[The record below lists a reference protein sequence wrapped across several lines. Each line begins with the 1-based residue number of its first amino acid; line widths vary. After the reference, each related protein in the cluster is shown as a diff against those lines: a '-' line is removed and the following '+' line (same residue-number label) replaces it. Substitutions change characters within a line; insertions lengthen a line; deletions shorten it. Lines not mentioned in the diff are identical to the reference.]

1 MEISKIMALDER
13 MLVTTRPDT
22 TVADIVQT
30 LTVEGVGAVVVKGD
44 DGKLAGIIS
53 ERDIVRGLHEHGANL
68 LGMRVDELMTRSV
81 VSCAPESSV
90 EDVMKQMTSNRIR
103 HVPVVDDETLVGI
116 ISILDVVQSR
126 LVEVESDYGTLRTF
140 MATRIE

>member
-1 MEISKIMALDER
+1 MEISKILDLDEK

-22 TVADIVQT
+22 MVADVIQT
-30 LTVEGVGAVVVKGD
+30 LTVEAIGAVVVKGD

-68 LGMRVDELMTRSV
+68 LGMRVDELMTSSV
-81 VSCAPESSV
+81 ISCAPESSV

-103 HVPVVDDETLVGI
+103 HVPVVDDETLVGV

>member
-1 MEISKIMALDER
+1 MEISKILASEER

-22 TVADIVQT
+22 LVTDIVQT
-30 LTVEGVGAVVVKGD
+30 LTVERIGAVVVLSD

-53 ERDIVRGLHEHGANL
+53 ERDIVRGLHEHGAKL

-90 EDVMKQMTSNRIR
+90 EDVMTQMTSNRIR
-103 HVPVVDDETLVGI
+103 HVPVVDDETLVGV

-126 LVEVESDYGTLRTF
+126 LVEVETDYGTLRTF